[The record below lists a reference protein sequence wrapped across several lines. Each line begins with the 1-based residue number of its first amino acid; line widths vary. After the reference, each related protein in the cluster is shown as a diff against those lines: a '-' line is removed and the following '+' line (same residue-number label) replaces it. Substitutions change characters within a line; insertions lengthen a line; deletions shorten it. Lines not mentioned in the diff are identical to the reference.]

1 MSLSQLKEDAG
12 RMLVAGFDGPTL
24 PHHVRRSLGDGSL
37 GGVILF
43 ARNVETPE
51 QVASLNAEVYAAC
64 PDRLPM
70 VSVDQEGGRVQRIK
84 DPATRI
90 PPMGLVGATGDADL
104 CAKVGEVIGDE
115 LEAMGFNTDFAPIAD
130 VFTNPEN
137 TVIGDRAFGTEPEIC
152 GRMAGAMMLGL
163 TTSGITPCAK
173 HFPGHGDT
181 LLDSH
186 FDLPQVD
193 HDVERLRRVELR
205 PFQRLIAAR
214 VPMIMTAH
222 IMVPAIDTSHPI
234 TFSQQGISELLRQRL
249 HFGGVVV
256 SDDLEMKA
264 VADRY
269 SIEEMMAL
277 GVRAGVDLY
286 LVCHTH
292 EKWVEAFEALVRMG
306 EKTSHDRERIA
317 MSAGRIRKL
326 ESDYFRPWTRP
337 ADLPSRL
344 GTSKHRAIIDRV
356 HELAEKR

>member
-1 MSLSQLKEDAG
+1 
-12 RMLVAGFDGPTL
+12 MLVAGFDGPSL
-24 PHHVRRSLGDGSL
+24 PVHVRSALDDGSL

-51 QVASLNAEVYAAC
+51 QVACLNEEVYAAC
-64 PDRLPM
+64 RDRLPM

-84 DPATRI
+84 EPATRI
-90 PPMGLVGATGDADL
+90 PPMGMVGAAGDADL
-104 CAKVGEVIGDE
+104 CAKVGEVIGAE
-115 LEAMGFNTDFAPIAD
+115 LEAMGFNTNFAPVAD
-130 VFTNPEN
+130 IFTNPDN
-137 TVIGDRAFGTEPEIC
+137 SVIGDRAFGTDPERC
-152 GRMAGAMMLGL
+152 GRMAGALTLGL

-186 FDLPQVD
+186 FDLPVVE
-193 HDVERLRRVELR
+193 HDVDRLREVELR
-205 PFQRLIAAR
+205 PFQRLISAR
-214 VPMIMTAH
+214 IPMIMTAH
-222 IMVPAIDTSHPI
+222 IMVPAIDTTHPI
-234 TFSQQGISELLRQRL
+234 TFSEQGISQLLRQRL

-269 SIEEMMAL
+269 CIEEMMAL

-292 EKWVEAFEALVRMG
+292 DKWVEAFEALVHMG
-306 EKTSHDRERIA
+306 EQSTFDRERIA

-326 ESDYFRPWTRP
+326 ERDYFRPWERP
-337 ADLPSRL
+337 RDLLTRL
-344 GTSKHRAIIDRV
+344 GTPAHQDIVARV
-356 HELAEKR
+356 RRLAGET